1 MLRLT
6 MGRVFHAAAIGL
18 AGAAVVVLL
27 GGAGPQG
34 AAPRFFHDDPLTRE
48 PDTQDASKV
57 QAWDI
62 DLAIDLATN
71 LFSRPGDK
79 APDVRAQNVN
89 TIDEVPDSS
98 WFTNRQRAAA
108 VDRGGGGPLRAT
120 ARARG

>member
-1 MLRLT
+1 MPRLT
-6 MGRVFHAAAIGL
+6 HRRISRLAAIGL

-27 GGAGPQG
+27 AGAGPQG
-34 AAPRFFHDDPLTRE
+34 AEPRFFHDDPLVRE

-79 APDVRAQNVN
+79 TPDVRAQNVN

-98 WFTNRQRAAA
+98 WFTNRIGARPLSIEDA
-108 VDRGGGGPLRAT
+108 VRGPLR
-120 ARARG
+120 